1 MQNGQNTDEM
11 IEKIY
16 SYANAL
22 ITLQIEKKA
31 IDEQIKELKADYKEE
46 GIAVGVV
53 TSVVSKLKAKAK
65 KNDADIVEEDIIT
78 EKLEANQN
86 IQDQIKQ
93 LIS

>member
-1 MQNGQNTDEM
+1 MQNGQNQDEM
-11 IEKIY
+11 VEKIY
-16 SYANAL
+16 GYASDL
-22 ITLQIEKKA
+22 IKLQLDKKA

-53 TSVVSKLKAKAK
+53 TSVVSKLKARAK

-78 EKLEANQN
+78 EKLESNQN
-86 IQDQIKQ
+86 IQDQIQQ